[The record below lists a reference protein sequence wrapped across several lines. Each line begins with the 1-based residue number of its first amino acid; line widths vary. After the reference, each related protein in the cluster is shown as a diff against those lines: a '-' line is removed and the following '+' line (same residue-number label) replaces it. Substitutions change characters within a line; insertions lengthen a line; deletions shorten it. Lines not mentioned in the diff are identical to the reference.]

1 MRIITNK
8 PDPTGFAAGYGLEL
22 NSVSHGGIGPVA
34 EGFLN
39 LPMSDRAA
47 IRLVAWNKHDAG
59 YIDNVY
65 GTRTFPSWDADSGG
79 NGTID
84 NAGRARKDYNEVDT
98 TGARLA
104 LIPDMGHDLV
114 PVGHPE
120 IVRRVLG
127 VLLPF
132 LPSAATPSA

>member
-1 MRIITNK
+1 M
-8 PDPTGFAAGYGLEL
+8 PDSLSFAHSAERNALRREL
-22 NSVSHGGIGPVA
+22 
-34 EGFLN
+34 
-39 LPMSDRAA
+39 
-47 IRLVAWNKHDAG
+47 
-59 YIDNVY
+59 
-65 GTRTFPSWDADSGG
+65 
-79 NGTID
+79 
-84 NAGRARKDYNEVDT
+84 RARRRALPAAARIA
-98 TGARLA
+98 GARLA

>member
-1 MRIITNK
+1 MASVCGRDTAARI
-8 PDPTGFAAGYGLEL
+8 A
-22 NSVSHGGIGPVA
+22 
-34 EGFLN
+34 
-39 LPMSDRAA
+39 
-47 IRLVAWNKHDAG
+47 
-59 YIDNVY
+59 
-65 GTRTFPSWDADSGG
+65 
-79 NGTID
+79 
-84 NAGRARKDYNEVDT
+84 
-98 TGARLA
+98 GARLA